1 MTVKLVARN
10 GALRRLGEI
19 DDFRSLTA
27 PLRYNRTSDWQLELD
42 GDSPGVEMLSLTGGL
57 IVERDGATLFSGP
70 VVGINRKRE
79 GSRSTV
85 TVSGFTDTVWLE
97 RRLAAP
103 VTAGPPYTAAA
114 YHTVNGVAET
124 VMRTYVNDNLG
135 PGAVADRRLVRFA
148 LAADGLRGTTVKGSA
163 RFGSLL
169 ELLQGL
175 ALAGGDIGFRVV
187 QSGEAL
193 EFQVYQPADKTS
205 TAVFSVEFGNLRG
218 YEYQQTVPSATY
230 AYVAG
235 EGEGTARV
243 IVEGGDATAI
253 TDYGRFETFRDR
265 RDTSDVPTLE
275 QQRSET
281 LDEMQAK
288 TALSIS
294 PIDTDAV
301 TFGTHYNLGDRV
313 KVVIDGVA
321 IQDVVREVLLTV
333 TSDRGE
339 VLTPVLGTPG
349 ASSPRV
355 PELFDAVRRQARRLS
370 HLERR

>member
-10 GALRRLGEI
+10 SALRRLGQIE
-19 DDFRSLTA
+19 DFRSLTS
-27 PLRYNRTSDWQLELD
+27 PLRFNRTSDWQLELD
-42 GDSPGVEMLSLTGGL
+42 GGSAGVDLLSLTGGL
-57 IVERDGATLFSGP
+57 IVERDGTTLFSGP
-70 VVGINRKRE
+70 VTNILRKTE

-85 TVSGFTDTVWLE
+85 TVSGFDDTVWLD

-135 PGAVADRRLVRFA
+135 PGAVADRRLARFA

-163 RFGSLL
+163 RFTSLL

-218 YEYQQTVPSATY
+218 YDYQQTVPSATY
-230 AYVAG
+230 AYVG
-235 EGEGTARV
+235 GGGEGTARV
-243 IVEGGDATAI
+243 IVEGGDTAAI

-321 IQDVVREVLLTV
+321 VQDVVREVLLTV
-333 TSDRGE
+333 TPDRGS
-339 VLTPVLGTPG
+339 VLTPTLGTPG

-355 PELFDAVRRQARRLS
+355 PDLFDAVRRQARRLS

>member
-10 GALRRLGEI
+10 SALRRLGEI
-19 DDFRSLTA
+19 DDFRSLTS

-42 GDSPGVEMLSLTGGL
+42 GGSPGVDLLSLTGGL

-70 VVGINRKRE
+70 VSGIVRKTE
-79 GSRSTV
+79 GGRSTV
-85 TVSGFTDTVWLE
+85 TVSGVDDTVWLD
-97 RRLAAP
+97 RRLAVP
-103 VTAGPPYTAAA
+103 VPSGPPYTAAA

-135 PGAVADRRLVRFA
+135 PGALAARRLERFA

-163 RFGSLL
+163 RFTSLL

-175 ALAGGDIGFRVV
+175 ALAGGDIGFRIV

-243 IVEGGDATAI
+243 IVEGGDAAAI

-265 RDTSDVPTLE
+265 RDTADVPTLE

-301 TFGTHYNLGDRV
+301 TFGTDYNLGDRV

-333 TSDRGE
+333 TSDRGS

-355 PELFDAVRRQARRLS
+355 PDLFDAVRRMARRVS
-370 HLERR
+370 FLERR